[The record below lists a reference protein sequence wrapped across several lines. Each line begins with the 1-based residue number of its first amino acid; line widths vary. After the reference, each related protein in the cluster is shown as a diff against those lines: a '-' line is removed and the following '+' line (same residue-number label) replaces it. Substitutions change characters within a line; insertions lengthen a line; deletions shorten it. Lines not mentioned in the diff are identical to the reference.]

1 MLSKK
6 LFIDTIN
13 EIISVNKELDE
24 LGDVNPNAVNLIIDY
39 SLQDTLIAV
48 LEEAMNLPV
57 DPKYGSTISWWI
69 YDAKCGKSN
78 PSVTFDKG
86 TDKEQIF
93 VLDTAEKLYD
103 FCKQEGE
110 SNV

>member
-13 EIISVNKELDE
+13 KIISINKELDE
-24 LGDVNPNAVNLIIDY
+24 LGDVNPNVVNLIIDY

-48 LEEAMNLPV
+48 LEEAMNLLV
-57 DPKYGSTISWWI
+57 DPRYGSTISWWI
-69 YDAKCGKSN
+69 YDAKCGKSC
-78 PSVTFDKG
+78 PSVTLDKG
-86 TDKEQIF
+86 TSKEQIF
-93 VLDTAEKLYD
+93 VLDTVEKLYD

>member
-13 EIISVNKELDE
+13 EIISINKELDE
-24 LGDVNPNAVNLIIDY
+24 LSDVNPNAVSLIIDY
-39 SLQDTLIAV
+39 SLQDTLITV

-69 YDAKCGKSN
+69 YDTKFGKSN
-78 PSVTFDKG
+78 PNVTFDKG

-93 VLDTAEKLYD
+93 VLDTVEKLYE